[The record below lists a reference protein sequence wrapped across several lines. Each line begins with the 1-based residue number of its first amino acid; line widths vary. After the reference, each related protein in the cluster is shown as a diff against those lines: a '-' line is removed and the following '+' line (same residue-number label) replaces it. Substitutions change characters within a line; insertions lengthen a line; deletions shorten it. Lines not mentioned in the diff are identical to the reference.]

1 MLKVPY
7 GKDNKIPPLTFWA
20 VAANDVTALL
30 TNDK

>member
-7 GKDNKIPPLTFWA
+7 GKDKIAPLTFWA

>member
-7 GKDNKIPPLTFWA
+7 GKHNKTALLTFWG

-30 TNDK
+30 TNDQ